1 MALNIEF
8 EGFVQETKT
17 FGWGNV
23 AKVAHNQRAKN
34 AAGEWETVGKDY
46 IDVVLPAGVV
56 VSDNSLISVKGT
68 FKVSTYPKKDGTQ
81 GVSIKVTAKEVGPV
95 VRGKRDAVGDL
106 FNALGG
112 QPVEDDGLP
121 F

>member
-8 EGFVQETKT
+8 EGFVQETKP
-17 FGWGNV
+17 FSWGNV

-34 AAGEWETVGKDY
+34 AAGEWETTGKDY
-46 IDVVLPAGVV
+46 LDVVLPDGVV

-81 GVSIKVTAKEVGPV
+81 GVSIKVNAKEVSPV
-95 VRGKRDAVGDL
+95 VRGKRDPVDTL
-106 FNALGG
+106 LNVLGG